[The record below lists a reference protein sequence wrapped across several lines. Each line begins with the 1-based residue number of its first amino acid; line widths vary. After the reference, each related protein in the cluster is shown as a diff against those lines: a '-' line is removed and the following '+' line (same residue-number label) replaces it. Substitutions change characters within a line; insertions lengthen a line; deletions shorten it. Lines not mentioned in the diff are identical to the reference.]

1 MMQGKKCSLKW
12 GEMIQVVSCSLNIH
26 KDPRSNFQHSHKK
39 ADVVVNSHNSS
50 AGKEESE
57 DTELCQ
63 WTTLAKSFYAGFSE
77 RLCLKTKMDNG

>member
-39 ADVVVNSHNSS
+39 ADVVVNFHNSS

-57 DTELCQ
+57 DAGTLPMDYFSQILLC
-63 WTTLAKSFYAGFSE
+63 
-77 RLCLKTKMDNG
+77 RLQ